1 MPKYVNVTEMQE
13 SIYFTPLYFEGSNIN
28 HKYDIDVFKQSIKL
42 IYKLTAYSSY
52 EQNPEGCILY
62 IFKYLPTNQF
72 GYYELIPAGYSSWT
86 YDPDEMLFISK
97 YTDWDEF
104 VRMSLTDAWREEL
117 NKNPQEIE

>member
-1 MPKYVNVTEMQE
+1 MVLRFLN
-13 SIYFTPLYFEGSNIN
+13 
-28 HKYDIDVFKQSIKL
+28 D
-42 IYKLTAYSSY
+42 
-52 EQNPEGCILY
+52 
-62 IFKYLPTNQF
+62 LPTNQF